1 MLIEYCCLVEGSEA
15 LHVLRPREPGANDNQ
30 HVLVF
35 QGARDWALL
44 CLNGDWEYEAAMHC
58 LCLAA
63 GYLAEGD
70 GTRRK
75 SFSVGSYSKAGVPQ
89 ARFAVGAKVEV
100 ARGEENYGSLG
111 RLSIRLADDA
121 QQPFQRTGTRSGIS
135 DLNFS
140 VNRTNEELSQIGKLI
155 SRLAQASFE
164 PVFESARNDWF
175 VPHFLDEVLERFPIS
190 LDALAHGGR
199 VLNATAHIAEV
210 CPAGFSS
217 LWLDALSEIPTFEV
231 ATCLDCEGYFPR
243 RLGQKWMKQC
253 IGCHGGNPA
262 TAFNKEALDGANR
275 VEPWLVACTSGE
287 NDELIGV

>member
-15 LHVLRPREPGANDNQ
+15 LHVLRPQEPGANDNQ
-30 HVLVF
+30 YVLAF

-63 GYLAEGD
+63 GYLAEED
-70 GTRRK
+70 ETRRK
-75 SFSVGSYSKAGVPQ
+75 SFSVGSYAKAGVHQ

-100 ARGEENYGSLG
+100 VRGDENYGSLG

-121 QQPFQRTGTRSGIS
+121 QPPFQRTGTRSGIC

-140 VNRTNEELSQIGKLI
+140 VVRSSGELSQIGKLI
-155 SRLAQASFE
+155 SRIEQTSFE

-175 VPHFLDEVLERFPIS
+175 VPRFLDEVLERFPIS
-190 LDALAHGGR
+190 LDAVAHGGR
-199 VLNATAHIAEV
+199 VLNAKAHIAEI

-253 IGCHGGNPA
+253 IGCHGGNSS
-262 TAFNKEALDGANR
+262 TAVNKEALDGANH
-275 VEPWLVACTSGE
+275 VEPWLIACTSREDGE
-287 NDELIGV
+287 QINV